1 MKDKEDLPPSSN
13 LPDNTRTQEETSAE
27 DQLANAD
34 ERVDGLSFNMDSI
47 PHYEE
52 LRAILPPGATS
63 NDIVTFYSEHL
74 EHVLGFSWE
83 IDEQAEKAMPT
94 LPAPYLLGGRNG
106 EITTEQLAE
115 GVLINVPRC
124 SKIWTKDQLKM
135 RWGKSTFYT
144 SVPPPLKRNEPRLR
158 QFLTAEGVP
167 NDRTGLIDIRYEVV
181 RRNRLI
187 GVSETLT
194 IYVRDD
200 GKGKPVPSYGRPIRR
215 RKLDL

>member
-1 MKDKEDLPPSSN
+1 MEDEKDIPPSVN
-13 LPDNTRTQEETSAE
+13 PTDITRNKDETSAE

-34 ERVDGLSFNMDSI
+34 ERVDGSTFNFDSI
-47 PHYEE
+47 PHYED

-63 NDIVTFYSEHL
+63 KDIATFYSEHL
-74 EHVLGFSWE
+74 EHVLGFPWE
-83 IDEQAEKAMPT
+83 IDEEARKAAPS
-94 LPAPYLLGGRNG
+94 LPPPSLDGGRNG
-106 EITTEQLAE
+106 EVSTAQLAK
-115 GVLINVPRC
+115 GVLITVPRS
-124 SKIWTKDQLKM
+124 SKIWVTDQLKM

-144 SVPPPLKRNEPRLR
+144 TVPASKSRKGPRLI
-158 QFLTAEGVP
+158 QFLNAEGVP

-181 RRNRLI
+181 RRKRLV

-200 GKGKPVPSYGRPIRR
+200 GTGEPKGSHGRPIRR

>member
-1 MKDKEDLPPSSN
+1 MEDENEIPPSLN
-13 LPDNTRTQEETSAE
+13 PPEATRKKDETSAE
-27 DQLANAD
+27 DQMANAD
-34 ERVDGLSFNMDSI
+34 ERVDSSSFNMDSI

-63 NDIVTFYSEHL
+63 KDIATFYSEHL

-83 IDEQAEKAMPT
+83 LDEQAHKAMPT
-94 LPAPYLLGGRNG
+94 LPPPSLVGGKNG
-106 EITTEQLAE
+106 EVSTGQLAE
-115 GVLINVPRC
+115 GVFINVPRC
-124 SKIWTKDQLKM
+124 SKNWHKDQLKM

-144 SVPPPLKRNEPRLR
+144 TVPPPQKRNEPRLT
-158 QFLTAEGVP
+158 QFLTADGIP

-181 RRNRLI
+181 RRSRLV

-194 IYVRDD
+194 VYVRDD
-200 GKGKPVPSYGRPIRR
+200 GEGQPCTSYGRPTRR